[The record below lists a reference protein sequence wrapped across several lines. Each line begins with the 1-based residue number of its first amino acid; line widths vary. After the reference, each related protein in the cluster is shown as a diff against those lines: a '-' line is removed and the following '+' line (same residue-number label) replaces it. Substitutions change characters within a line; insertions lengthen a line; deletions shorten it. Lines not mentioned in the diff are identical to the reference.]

1 MTSALIT
8 NWERGVVCKST
19 VFCVAIVKVVLQW
32 THLRKTLITLLLLTL
47 YFSSLSLHHLLY
59 PIAVALKGATFYSDT
74 MNTILRRS

>member
-32 THLRKTLITLLLLTL
+32 THLRKTLITLLLFTL
-47 YFSSLSLHHLLY
+47 YFSSLSLHHLY
-59 PIAVALKGATFYSDT
+59 PIAVARSDIFYSDT
-74 MNTILRRS
+74 MNTILRQS